1 MKKNYLLVVAA
12 LWLCLPMVSLAK
24 EKFIQLK
31 EDRLTDSEYSSILC
45 FRFKL
50 SDKSMLKMKLN
61 YLNKN
66 RDDITL
72 GYALDYF
79 DGTKKV
85 EVPFMVKGFI
95 KDKITY
101 ASDVIYFAV
110 KPGKYDL
117 IGLSFSIRNGN
128 YTSSYSFPVNA
139 VIALEAGKAHYAGDV
154 IINEDENQR
163 YTWNLFN
170 NTAINDSIV
179 HHFANHYPNT
189 FGTYKKDFVSAIF
202 TSPIPVQPTRE
213 VFSSR
218 FSKNEGIWNEI
229 NDSLHIA
236 SFENGQYC
244 IESKSVHNMGAE
256 IIELPEKFGNT
267 FDIELRCTWK
277 SGAGA
282 SYGFILPGK
291 KAPLAPKLELEPR
304 GYSFGISANGYAGI
318 WFESVPL
325 LFSKIKKS
333 IILTDWKNLPVIKTK
348 GSGPNTIRLQ
358 VIDGV
363 ISFYVN
369 DVFVTR
375 APYNSNAMEDKTAFM
390 YSTSNL
396 LGIFS
401 FNKQKIAF
409 DEIKVSKYK

>member
-1 MKKNYLLVVAA
+1 MIKKHLLVITA
-12 LWLCLPMVSLAK
+12 LWLCLPMVLLAK

-31 EDRLTDSEYSSILC
+31 GDRIMDSEYSCIIC
-45 FRFKL
+45 FRFNEI
-50 SDKSMLKMKLN
+50 DKSMLNMKLS

-66 RDDITL
+66 RDDINFL
-72 GYALDYF
+72 YALNYF

-85 EVPFMVKGFI
+85 EAPFITKGFK

-101 ASDVIYFAV
+101 ISDVIYFAV

-117 IGLSFSIRNGN
+117 IGLSFSINNGN
-128 YTSSYSFPVNA
+128 NIATYTYPVNA
-139 VIALEAGKAHYAGDV
+139 VISLSAGKAYYAGEV

-163 YTWNLFN
+163 YTWNLFS
-170 NTAINDSIV
+170 NTAINDSTV
-179 HHFANHYPNT
+179 RHFTNNYPNIY
-189 FGTYKKDFVSAIF
+189 GIYKKDFVSATF
-202 TSPIPVQPTRE
+202 TSPMPVQPSRV
-213 VFSSR
+213 VFSSH

-229 NDSLHIA
+229 NDSLQTA

-244 IESKSVHNMGAE
+244 IESKSYNNMGTE
-256 IIELPEKFGNT
+256 IIELPEKLGNT

-277 SGAGA
+277 SGTNAA
-282 SYGFILPGK
+282 YGFILPCK
-291 KAPLAPKLELEPR
+291 KAPLGPKLELEPR

-318 WFESVPL
+318 WFEDVPL
-325 LFSKIKKS
+325 MLSKIKKS

-358 VIDGV
+358 VIDRV

-369 DVFVTR
+369 DVFVVR
-375 APYNSNAMEDKTAFM
+375 APYNSEVIGDRTGFFYTN
-390 YSTSNL
+390 SNL

-401 FNKQKIAF
+401 FNKQKIEF
-409 DEIKVSKYK
+409 DELRVSKFK